1 MIPRI
6 VAVASLSLLMGTACG
21 PAEPESAPAPSTAEA
36 PQEESPPSHSSG
48 EEFHDGFAR
57 KAPEY
62 AGLWLESG
70 KPVVATVD
78 VSDEAKAR
86 LRAAIESWLVER
98 GLPPDAELEFR
109 LVAYSWNQLH
119 AWKRVMGDGASQIPT
134 FRSLDANEARN
145 RVVVGL
151 KDLSYE
157 PVARQYAESHGVPR
171 EALVVEYSDF
181 CLLLLC
187 GKR

>member
-21 PAEPESAPAPSTAEA
+21 PAEPESVPAPSTTEV
-36 PQEESPPSHSSG
+36 PQEEAPPPGQYTG
-48 EEFHDGFAR
+48 EEFNDGLAS

-62 AGLWLESG
+62 AGLWFESG
-70 KPVVATVD
+70 KPIVATVD

-86 LRAAIESWLVER
+86 LRTALQPHVLS
-98 GLPPDAELEFR
+98 PDAEIEFR

-119 AWKRVMGDGASQIPT
+119 AWKRVFRNLTLVSST
-134 FRSLDANEARN
+134 FSSLDASESRN
-145 RVVVGL
+145 SIVVGL
-151 KDLSYE
+151 RDRALTEE
-157 PVARQYAESHGVPR
+157 PQVRQYAERQGVPR
-171 EALVVEYSDF
+171 DALVVEYSDA

-187 GKR
+187 GRR